1 MNNATF
7 LALFLRLLRRDW
19 HAGKLRLLALSCA
32 VAVFA
37 MSIVLTMTDQ
47 FRRSLQLQSATL
59 LGADAL
65 LVSDQPIAEAQRE
78 RARKQGLG
86 AMRTAVFP
94 GMVASAQ
101 QTLLASIKVV
111 DDAYPLRGRL
121 RLAASAD
128 PDQHS
133 RGDREETAAQAVSG
147 DRAQSSPRQEA
158 GEQAGATHRVR
169 PGEVWLEIALMRR
182 LEVAVGDSIRIGE
195 REFQVSGLI
204 LEEPD
209 RAAAFVNFAPRLMLH
224 WSDLPSTGLIQESS
238 RITWRLGVTADA
250 QEKVLAWEREAAQ
263 GLERGQRLE
272 DRDNGRP
279 EIEITMQRARLFLGL
294 LAAVIAIVSAVAIA
308 IAARHFAEGHR
319 KGYALMRVMGCASGT
334 LLLML
339 VLEFMAIGLLAGLLG
354 AFLGAQAAQW
364 FAFLVPVKLATMLP
378 PPTWD
383 ASLQALLVGMLL
395 LSAFSLGGWLR
406 LVGVAPNI
414 LLRDEGSDAQGES
427 AALRGFRGVAPWLAM
442 LAAMLGVTVWLS
454 ASTRAALQVLG
465 GLGLA
470 FLATGLVLGAL
481 WWLAGKNCDRLPLS
495 WVGTRLAW
503 RRLGRR
509 PLRHG
514 MQQSAVT
521 LGVMALLMLSV
532 VQEDLIEAWQRSAS
546 ARLPDRFLINIQQ
559 DQLQPVREKLESML
573 GAQAQ
578 SDPPTLYPM
587 VRGRLIE
594 RNGNRV
600 GPEDYDEG
608 RAKRLLDREF
618 NLSYGEGP
626 IPGNRLREGQWPS
639 RGGGDASVE
648 EGLAATLGLEMG
660 DEIVFEIAGEKVRA
674 RITSIRQ
681 LSWESMQVN
690 FFVVLSPELLENE
703 AQSWIASLRTQ
714 GIARFDQRL
723 IQAFPNL
730 TAVDIG
736 AAVDQARSLVRRL
749 AEGLQWLFVLALAS
763 GALVVVAGL
772 QLAQAERARDA
783 QLLRVLGASQGQLRS
798 MVLAELL
805 SAGLIGGVLAGSA
818 AYLIGLS
825 LARGLLDL
833 PGYASWEVVAGGV
846 LIQVAVSL
854 VAGVFALRRLL
865 QHSPAEGLR
874 RSA

>member
-1 MNNATF
+1 MGPVTTKAF
-7 LALFLRLLRRDW
+7 LTLFARLLHRDW
-19 HAGKLRLLALSCA
+19 QAGKLRLLALSCA
-32 VAVFA
+32 LAVFA
-37 MSIVLTMTDQ
+37 MAIVLTMTDQ
-47 FRRSLQLQSATL
+47 FQRSLQLQSASL

-65 LVSDQPIAEAQRE
+65 LVSDQPFGDALPTQA
-78 RARKQGLG
+78 RASGLG
-86 AMRTAVFP
+86 VMRTAVFP

-101 QTLLASIKVV
+101 QTLLASIKAV
-111 DDAYPLRGRL
+111 DDTYPLRGKL
-121 RLAASAD
+121 RLAPVSE
-128 PDQHS
+128 PDQVPA
-133 RGDREETAAQAVSG
+133 GDETAVS
-147 DRAQSSPRQEA
+147 
-158 GEQAGATHRVR
+158 TRVR
-169 PGEVWLEIALMRR
+169 PGEVWLEAALMRR
-182 LEVAVGDSIRIGE
+182 LEVERGASIQIGE
-195 REFQVSGLI
+195 RSFRVSGLI

-224 WSDLPSTGLIQESS
+224 WSDLDSTGLIQESS
-238 RITWRLGVTADA
+238 RITWRIGVSAEDP
-250 QEKVLAWEREAAQ
+250 ERVLAWERAAAP
-263 GLERGQRLE
+263 GLARGQRLE
-272 DRDNGRP
+272 DRENGRP
-279 EIEITMQRARLFLGL
+279 EIAITMQRARLFLGL
-294 LAAVIAIVSAVAIA
+294 VAAVIAIVSAVAIA
-308 IAARHFAEGHR
+308 LAARHFAESHR
-319 KGYALMRVMGCASGT
+319 KSYALMRVMGCSSGV
-334 LLLML
+334 LLLL
-339 VLEFMAIGLLAGLLG
+339 LALEFVTVGLLAGLTG
-354 AFLGAQAAQW
+354 ALLGAQAAQW
-364 FAFLVPVKLATMLP
+364 FAFLVPVKLASMLP
-378 PPTWD
+378 QPD
-383 ASLQALLVGMLL
+383 LAVSLQSLLVGMLL
-395 LSAFSLGGWLR
+395 LVAFSLGGWLR
-406 LVGVAPNI
+406 LTGVPPNI
-414 LLRDEGSDAQGES
+414 LLRDEAVDAAGEP
-427 AALRGFRGVAPWLAM
+427 AALRGVRGLRGMAPWLAM

-454 ASTRAALQVLG
+454 ASTTAAVQILA

-470 FLATGLVLGAL
+470 FLVTGAVLAVL
-481 WWLAGKNCDRLPLS
+481 WWLAGRGCERLPLS

-559 DQLQPVREKLESML
+559 DQKEQVRATLGSLL

-578 SDPPTLYPM
+578 SDPPVLYPM

-594 RNGNRV
+594 RNGTRI
-600 GPEDYDEG
+600 GPDDYAEG

-626 IPGNRLREGQWPS
+626 IAGSRLRAGQWPT
-639 RGGGDASVE
+639 RGGGEASVE

-660 DEIVFEIAGEKVRA
+660 DELVFEVADETVRA

-714 GIARFDQRL
+714 GVARFDQQL

-736 AAVDQARSLVRRL
+736 AAVDQARGLVRRL
-749 AEGLQWLFVLALAS
+749 ADGLQWLFVLALAS

-772 QLAQAERARDA
+772 QLAQAERTRDA

-805 SAGLIGGVLAGSA
+805 SAGFVGGILAGTA
-818 AYLIGLS
+818 AYLIGLG
-825 LARGLLDL
+825 LARGLLEL
-833 PGYASWEVVAGGV
+833 PGYASWEVVVVGVTVQLVVSLIAGV
-846 LIQVAVSL
+846 L
-854 VAGVFALRRLL
+854 ALRRLL
-865 QHSPAEGLR
+865 LLPPAEGLR